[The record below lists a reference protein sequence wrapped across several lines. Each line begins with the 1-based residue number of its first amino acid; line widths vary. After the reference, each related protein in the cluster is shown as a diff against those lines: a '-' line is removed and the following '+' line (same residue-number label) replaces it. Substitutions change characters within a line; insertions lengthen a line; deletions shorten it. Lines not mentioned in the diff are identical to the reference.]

1 MKKLFTIAVVAMI
14 TSLAFAQAP
23 LAKKKA
29 SINKIERLADLNV
42 MAQKAKEAKEM
53 KAAMAEKAA
62 VANETSSSVF
72 RKSSVNKWGLFQNM
86 NGGGKVVMPFV
97 MGNFRSAV
105 AEQPNKSNVRK
116 TTTQE
121 GNLTITTDEH
131 GIITDVTGVEAKT
144 YLRAATGTAYFVSN
158 QKVAFAAQSGAVT
171 VIEDGNN
178 VYIKDPITRCTA
190 GSWVKGTKTG
200 NTITVA
206 AKQPLAY
213 NSQYNATFSL
223 RWGKIAGTS
232 VGNDDTIADAFTFTV
247 NGNVLTLEGTLGY
260 KNAAG
265 GDAPFM
271 GAFWDDDNTFQYG
284 DAETVLTYDPTYVAP
299 STELV
304 TLPAGLEV
312 AEWYLN
318 GTSVSSS
325 AETPVKNQKINV
337 AFAGN
342 DVYVQGIST
351 DFPTAWVKGTINGTT
366 ITFEKFQYVG
376 QYSSTDCWFIGVDA
390 TGETAVIKDAMATYD
405 ADTKTITFIDDV
417 LINADAF
424 RILYVNWYTG
434 VVLTAE
440 AKEFT
445 EPIITDLTA
454 TLPYSNT
461 LETTAEQA
469 EAAIYDANDDNSTFT
484 IETSTTG
491 IEGVVARYRYN
502 SNNAG
507 DDYLVF
513 PGVELKTGKKYKVSV
528 DASGNGYTFTER
540 FEVVAGKEAKAS
552 QLTIPV
558 IEPTDVSSNKTFTT
572 YTNNE
577 FSVTEDG
584 TYFLA
589 VHAISDKD
597 KFYLFVDNF
606 SIAELDEAAPS
617 PVTDLVLTPDPNGA
631 KKVGLSFKAPA
642 KTVGGLNISGLV
654 KVKIERDGEWQTTMD
669 VAPGATSTYND
680 VNGLTDGYHTYT
692 LTSMLGDFESSARKG
707 EPVSEK
713 TYVGWDTPD
722 VVGNVTVADKSSS
735 VDIAWEAPTKGA
747 NGFAFNPADCKYNV
761 YPVEIQ
767 ELWGMTFPVT
777 DKENPYATALTETS
791 ANIAFNTNEGDM
803 GFTYF
808 AVTAENT
815 VGESEDVYGAVVTG
829 KPYELPMFESVADGQ
844 SLAYW
849 WGYATD
855 EYNRQMENSG
865 LFLGEN
871 PSDGDAGNLLMAAE
885 VGGWIELQSGKI
897 ALAGAVNPVVTF
909 DYQSASAVP
918 LTVTVITPNGEK
930 EMQTFTCGADYASAT
945 VSLKEFANEDWVR
958 VFIKGAFSAAGEVN
972 IDNIRIYNK
981 LDNNLVAKGINATSK
996 VQAGDDVTVT
1006 VDVEN
1011 QGSLAA
1017 AADAYTVDLYCNDE
1031 KVDSKAGVELASNA
1045 TTTFTFT
1052 EATNVMSPAEM
1063 VWKAVIVFEA
1073 DGDKTNNETA
1083 TAKTTIK
1090 TTNYPAVTDLA
1101 GTQADNSVKLTWS
1114 EPDMTAAPAEP
1125 VTDSFEDYES
1135 FAVNNAGDWSFI
1147 DGDGSTTYGFN
1158 GLQFQNNGA
1167 EMAYI
1172 VFDSSDP
1179 VFSGDEE
1186 TAALFTAKSG
1196 VKYMA
1201 SFAATTGPNNDWMI
1215 SPELNGDAQT
1225 VSFFAK
1231 TYTDQ
1236 YGSESFE
1243 FYYSTTGKEVSDFVK
1258 VESVD
1263 AVPTDWTEY
1272 TYNIPAGAKYFAI
1285 RCTSNDK
1292 FIFLVDDVTY
1302 IPAGASAGDLSLVGY
1317 NIYRDGVKINEAP
1330 VEETTYTD
1338 AAATD
1343 GEHSYVVTVVY
1354 DKGESK
1360 ASNVVVINFTA
1371 TGINDIAAK
1380 ASNIS
1385 IDNNAITI
1393 ANAEGLNVSVYTAD
1407 GKAVYNAA
1415 GSSLTT
1421 IPVKRGMYIV
1431 KVGKETLKA
1440 VVK

>member
-260 KNAAG
+260 ENAAG

-271 GAFWDDDNTFQYG
+271 GAFWDDENTFQYG

-325 AETPVKNQKINV
+325 AETPVKNQKIKV

-376 QYSSTDCWFIGVDA
+376 KYDSYDCWFIGADA
-390 TGETAVIKDAMATYD
+390 TGESTVIEDAKATYD
-405 ADTKTITFIDDV
+405 EATKTITFTNDV
-417 LINADAF
+417 LVNADAF
-424 RILYVNWYTG
+424 RVYYLAWYTG

-440 AKEFT
+440 AKEIV

-461 LETTAEQA
+461 FETETEQA
-469 EAAIYDANDDNSTFT
+469 EAAIYDANDDQSTFSFDNTT
-484 IETSTTG
+484 IEGNT
-491 IEGVVARYRYN
+491 VARYRYN
-502 SNNAG
+502 RNNAG

-528 DASGNGYTFTER
+528 DASGNGDTFTER

-584 TYFLA
+584 KYFLA
-589 VHAISDKD
+589 VHAISDAD
-597 KFYLFVDNF
+597 RFYLFIDNF
-606 SIAELDEAAPS
+606 SIAELDDQAPAS
-617 PVTDLVLTPDPNGA
+617 ITDLVLTPDPNGA

-654 KVKIERDGEWQTTMD
+654 KVKIERDGELQTTMD
-669 VAPGATSTYND
+669 VAPGATGTYND

-692 LTSMLGDFESSARKG
+692 LTSMLGDSESSARKG

-735 VDIAWEAPTKGA
+735 VVLAWEAPTKGA

-767 ELWGMTFPVT
+767 EFWGMTFPVT

-972 IDNIRIYNK
+972 IDNIRIYNQ

-1090 TTNYPAVTDLA
+1090 TTNYPAVTDLT
-1101 GTQADNSVKLTWS
+1101 GSQTGGGVNLTWS
-1114 EPDMTAAPAEP
+1114 EPDMTAAQPTV
-1125 VTDSFEDYES
+1125 VTDDFESYEGFTTSAGEWTFVDVDASPVGGFQGINFNVDGVNVLQSLQSFWVHDVTDETVWNQS
-1135 FAVNNAGDWSFI
+1135 FAAH
-1147 DGDGSTTYGFN
+1147 
-1158 GLQFQNNGA
+1158 
-1167 EMAYI
+1167 
-1172 VFDSSDP
+1172 
-1179 VFSGDEE
+1179 
-1186 TAALFTAKSG
+1186 SG
-1196 VKYMA
+1196 VKYLA
-1201 SFAATTGPNNDWMI
+1201 SMFRYDDGTVDDWAI
-1215 SPELNGDAQT
+1215 SPLLSGNAQT
-1225 VSFFAK
+1225 ISFYAMSYSK
-1231 TYTDQ
+1231 DYP
-1236 YGSESFE
+1236 EKIE
-1243 FYYSTTGKEVSDFVK
+1243 VLYSTTGKNTSDFI
-1258 VESVD
+1258 SVR
-1263 AVPTDWTEY
+1263 AAEVVPGEWTEY
-1272 TYNIPAGAKYFAI
+1272 TAELPAGAKYFAI
-1285 RCTSNDK
+1285 RSCASSS
-1292 FIFLVDDVTY
+1292 FMLMIDDVTY
-1302 IPAGASAGDLSLVGY
+1302 EMTDVPSDLAIVGY
-1317 NIYRDGVKINEAP
+1317 NIYRDGVKLNAEP
-1330 VEETTYTD
+1330 VEEANYTD
-1338 AAATD
+1338 ATATE
-1343 GEHSYVVTVVY
+1343 GEHSYAVTVVY

-1360 ASNVVVINFTA
+1360 ISNVFTITVT
-1371 TGINDIAAK
+1371 TGINDIVAGK
-1380 ASNIS
+1380 ASRIS
-1385 IDNNAITI
+1385 VSNSTITV

>member
-72 RKSSVNKWGLFQNM
+72 RKSSVNKWGLFQNV
-86 NGGGKVVMPFV
+86 NGGVKPFTSV
-97 MGNFRSAV
+97 NFRSAALV
-105 AEQPNKSNVRK
+105 GQPYKSASRK

-121 GNLTITTDEH
+121 GNVTVETDAN
-131 GIITDVTGVEAKT
+131 GIITAVTGVAAK
-144 YLRAATGTAYFVSN
+144 YYQRAATGAAYYASGQSFYIDGV
-158 QKVAFAAQSGAVT
+158 QSGVVT
-171 VIEDGNN
+171 IIEDGDN
-178 VYIKDPITRCTA
+178 VYIKNPITRLTN
-190 GSWVKGTKTG
+190 GVWVRGTKSG
-200 NTITVA
+200 NTITVPA
-206 AKQPLAY
+206 HQPLSY
-213 NSQYNATFSL
+213 SSQYGTTISL
-223 RWGKIAGTS
+223 RWGVITAAGKAQAA
-232 VGNDDTIADAFTFTV
+232 DDHAEAFTFTV
-247 NGNVLTLEGTLGY
+247 SGNVWTLEGTTKYVQGADTYYMGY
-260 KNAAG
+260 
-265 GDAPFM
+265 
-271 GAFWDDDNTFQYG
+271 FWDDDNSNAGYG
-284 DAETVLTYDPTYVAP
+284 DAETILTYDDTYVPP

-325 AETPVKNQKINV
+325 SETPVKNQKINV
-337 AFAGN
+337 AFSGN

-376 QYSSTDCWFIGVDA
+376 NYNGNDCWFIGADA
-390 TGETAVIKDAMATYD
+390 TGESTVIEDAKATYD
-405 ADTKTITFIDDV
+405 EATKTITFTNDV
-417 LINADAF
+417 LINAATDRVYYLA
-424 RILYVNWYTG
+424 WYTG

-440 AKEFT
+440 AKEIV
-445 EPIITDLTA
+445 EPIITELTA

-461 LETTAEQA
+461 FETEAEQA
-469 EAAIYDANDDNSTFT
+469 EAAIYDANDDQSTFT
-484 IETSTTG
+484 FETHSGTG
-491 IEGVVARYRYN
+491 SKVARYRYN
-502 SNNAG
+502 TSNAA

-513 PGVELKTGKKYKVSV
+513 PGVELKAGKTYKVSL
-528 DASGNGYTFTER
+528 DAAANSTTYDER
-540 FEVVAGKEAKAS
+540 LEVVAGTVAKAS

-558 IEPTDVSSNKTFTT
+558 IAPTSLATKDFTT
-572 YTNNE
+572 LTNNE
-577 FSVTEDG
+577 FTVEADG
-584 TYFLA
+584 TYYVA
-589 VHAISDKD
+589 VHAISDAN

-606 SIAELDEAAPS
+606 SIAELDPAAPS

-631 KKVGLSFKAPA
+631 KKVGISFKAPE
-642 KTVGGLNISGLV
+642 KTVAGENISGTV

-669 VAPGATSTYND
+669 VAPGATDTYND
-680 VNGLTDGYHTYT
+680 VNSLTDGYHTYT
-692 LTSMLGDFESSARKG
+692 LTSMIGEFESSAHKG

-722 VVGNVTVADKSSS
+722 VVSNVTVADKSGS
-735 VDIAWEAPTKGA
+735 VALAWEAPTKGA

-761 YPVEIQ
+761 YPVTIE
-767 ELWGMTFPVT
+767 EFWGMTFPVT

-981 LDNNLVAKGINATSK
+981 LDNNLVAKGITATSN
-996 VQAGDDVTVT
+996 VNVGDDVTVT

-1011 QGSLAA
+1011 QGSTVAA
-1017 AADAYTVDLYCNDE
+1017 AEAYTVDLYCNDE
-1031 KVDSKAGVELASNA
+1031 KVASKAGTELASNA

-1073 DGDKTNNETA
+1073 DGDQSNNETA

-1090 TTNYPAVTDLA
+1090 TSNYPAVTDLT
-1101 GTQADNSVKLTWS
+1101 GSQTGGGVNLTWS
-1114 EPDMTAAPAEP
+1114 EPDMTAAQPTV
-1125 VTDSFEDYES
+1125 VTDDFESYES
-1135 FAVNNAGDWSFI
+1135 FTTNGGEWTFVDVDASPVGGFQGIDFSVDGVNVLQSLQSFWVH
-1147 DGDGSTTYGFN
+1147 DVT
-1158 GLQFQNNGA
+1158 
-1167 EMAYI
+1167 
-1172 VFDSSDP
+1172 
-1179 VFSGDEE
+1179 DE
-1186 TAALFTAKSG
+1186 TVWNQSFAAHSG
-1196 VKYMA
+1196 VKYLA
-1201 SFAATTGPNNDWMI
+1201 SMFRYDDGTVDDWAI
-1215 SPELNGDAQT
+1215 SPLLSGNAQT
-1225 VSFFAK
+1225 ISFYARSYSADYPEK
-1231 TYTDQ
+1231 I
-1236 YGSESFE
+1236 EVL
-1243 FYYSTTGKEVSDFVK
+1243 YSTTGKNTSDFI
-1258 VESVD
+1258 SVR
-1263 AVPTDWTEY
+1263 AAEVVPGEWTEY
-1272 TYNIPAGAKYFAI
+1272 TAELPAGAKYFAI
-1285 RCTSNDK
+1285 RSCAGSS
-1292 FIFLVDDVTY
+1292 FMLMIDDVTY
-1302 IPAGASAGDLSLVGY
+1302 EMTDVPSDLAIVGY
-1317 NIYRDGVKINEAP
+1317 NIYRDGVKLNAEP
-1330 VEETTYTD
+1330 VEEANYTD
-1338 AAATD
+1338 ATATE
-1343 GEHSYVVTVVY
+1343 GEHSYAVTVVY

-1360 ASNVVVINFTA
+1360 ISNVFTITVT
-1371 TGINDIAAK
+1371 TGINDIVAGK
-1380 ASNIS
+1380 ASRIS
-1385 IDNNAITI
+1385 VSNSTITV